1 MKIKIRKAEASDA
14 KAVKEIYEYENAHY
28 GTLQLPHPSLESWE
42 KRLTNI
48 PDNVHA
54 YVAILND
61 EIVGN
66 LSFEIATNPRRRHVG
81 AFGMG
86 VKDNVQGQGVG
97 TALLKTAIDLADN
110 WVNIKRIELTVY
122 SDNERAI
129 NLYKKFGFVTE
140 GEAKSY
146 AFRNGKYVDAYYMA
160 RIVER

>member
-1 MKIKIRKAEASDA
+1 MEIKIRKAEASGA
-14 KAVKEIYEYENAHY
+14 KAVKEIYEFENAHG
-28 GTLQLPHPSLESWE
+28 GTLQLPHPSLKSWE

-66 LSFEIATNPRRRHVG
+66 LSFEIAKNARRRHVG

-129 NLYKKFGFVTE
+129 NLYKKFGFVIE

-160 RIVER
+160 RII